1 MTNASPLLRLQSLR
15 VAYDG
20 HEVLHGL
27 DLQVASGEMVGLLG
41 PNGSGKS
48 TLLRVLAGLL
58 APASGQIH
66 LSDRPLRQLSSR
78 ERARRVA
85 LVPQSVLIPFA
96 FPVSDVVAMGRHPH
110 LGLLG
115 APTPRDFEI
124 IHQALQETDCA
135 HLQDRLVTE
144 LSGGELQ
151 RVIIARALAQQATL
165 LLLDEPTAHLDIN
178 HQLEIARLLG
188 RLNREQGLTVL
199 WVSHDLNL
207 AAEFCQRL
215 VMLHDGRVTADGT
228 PGQVLTPETVERVY
242 GVKLPIHPNPQS
254 GRPQVVLTGG
264 AE

>member
-1 MTNASPLLRLQSLR
+1 MISVSPLLRLQDLR

-20 HEVLHGL
+20 REVLHGL
-27 DLQVASGEMVGLLG
+27 DLQVAPGEMVGLLG

-58 APASGQIH
+58 TPSAGNIQLSG
-66 LSDRPLRQLSSR
+66 RPLRQFSSR

-96 FPVSDVVAMGRHPH
+96 FPVFDVVAMGRHPH

-124 IHQALQETDCA
+124 IHQALGETDCA
-135 HLQDRLVTE
+135 HVQDRPVTE

-151 RVIIARALAQQATL
+151 RVIIARALAQQASL

-178 HQLEIARLLG
+178 HQLDIARLLG

-215 VMLHDGRVTADGT
+215 VMLQDGQIVADGA
-228 PGQVLTPETVERVY
+228 PEEVVTTEIVERVY
-242 GVKLPIHPNPQS
+242 GVRLPVHANPQS
-254 GRPQVVLTGG
+254 GRPQVVLIGG